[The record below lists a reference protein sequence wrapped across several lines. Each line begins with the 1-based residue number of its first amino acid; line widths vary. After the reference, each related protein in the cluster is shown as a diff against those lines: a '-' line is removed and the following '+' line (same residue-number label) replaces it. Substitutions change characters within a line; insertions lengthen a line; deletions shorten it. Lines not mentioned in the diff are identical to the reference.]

1 MNRAISYG
9 RQTIDEDDVR
19 AVVNALTSEMLT
31 QGPLVE
37 EFEEAL
43 ASHTGARYAVVC
55 SNGTAALHIACLAAG
70 LGKGDGVI
78 TSPNTFLASS
88 NAPVYTGATPIFADI
103 DPATNNIDP
112 AEVEKKL
119 SYNSNVK
126 AIIPVHFAG
135 VPCDMER
142 ISAIAKDKGLT
153 IIEDA
158 CHALGAERRGS
169 DGKWKKVGSCAHSDM
184 TVFSFHPVKSITT
197 GEGGAI
203 TTNDKRLYERLKTLR
218 SHGVT
223 KKTDDFVNGEDSPWY
238 YEMQELGF
246 NYRLSDIQSA
256 LGISQLKKLGRFIKR
271 RKEIAGLYSA
281 TLEKY
286 PFIKI
291 PTVSDCIRSAHHL
304 YPVSIEF
311 DEIGVSKKEWFRL
324 MRKIGINL
332 QVHYIPVHLQ
342 PYYRQSFGYRPGD
355 FPKAESFYYKEVS
368 LPIYPLLTDEDV
380 GTVTAALISTLACVS
395 ARKPDDDKNDCAC
408 L

>member
-1 MNRAISYG
+1 MNRPISYG

-43 ASHTGARYAVVC
+43 ASRTGAGYAVVC
-55 SNGTAALHIACLAAG
+55 SNGTAALHMACLAAG

-119 SYNSNVK
+119 SCNSNVK

-142 ISAIAKDKGLT
+142 ISAVARGKGLT
-153 IIEDA
+153 VIEDA
-158 CHALGAERRGS
+158 CHALGAERRES

-203 TTNDKRLYERLKTLR
+203 TTNDRRIYERLKVLR

-223 KKTDDFVNGEDSPWY
+223 KKADDFVNGDDSPWY

-246 NYRLSDIQSA
+246 NYRLSDIQAA

-271 RKEIAGLYSA
+271 RKEIAGIYSA

-286 PFIKI
+286 PFIK
-291 PTVSDCIRSAHHL
+291 TQSVSDCVRSAHHL
-304 YPVSIEF
+304 YPLSIEF

-324 MRKIGINL
+324 MRSIGINL

-342 PYYRQSFGYRPGD
+342 PYYMKMFGYRPGD
-355 FPKAESFYYKEVS
+355 FPRAESLYSKEVS

-395 ARKPDDDKNDCAC
+395 AMKPGDDKNDCAC